1 VSGAAGLRVV
11 VADDHPVFRD
21 GLVSVLSDR
30 GVDVCAAVS
39 SGEAALEAVEAHG
52 PDVVLMD
59 LGMDGIGGVEATR
72 RISVTRPNTAVLVLT
87 MNDDDASLFA
97 ALRAGAGGYLL
108 KEASA
113 DDIVRALAS
122 VSSGDTVIGSRM
134 GEMALA
140 ALSGRSRGA
149 RHFPQLTD
157 REFDVLDLVARGKA
171 NPDVARTLGVSEKTV
186 RNHVSAILTKLP
198 ATTRAEAIAKARDV
212 GVGSDPG

>member
-1 VSGAAGLRVV
+1 MSGAAGLRVV